1 MLAEETIRRLI
12 LSFGLS
18 QEEIEKLSNKTAL
31 LYIKVY
37 HQKKEGNSLVI
48 FRGFPIADTEELQRT
63 AIKSKLSVRSMLSPN
78 ITFFCTDK
86 LTDLKTIEKAKSYGS
101 KILRKYE
108 FNLIFAN
115 TDGVNDLQDNDFLY
129 DLSVPAELR
138 VAKPLSNFD
147 FTIKV
152 NSFSMYKMDTFYD
165 VNLFKLDCNCDDFRE
180 KERNRYA
187 KGDIRRL
194 CRHLMYAYKNN
205 FGVFLQSKFNNY
217 LFENCFPYEKHL
229 RHFFIEK
236 TNQEVV
242 LNFHDLFNWWNI
254 YIEDKDK
261 LYKKYSYSPSQK
273 GFAYNSKPIGIV
285 PQLRAK
291 LDQIYKELTST
302 KLSSPGGTKMTEPQ
316 GCIAV
321 VAFITLIVVGV
332 VFLFS

>member
-1 MLAEETIRRLI
+1 MSDETIIKLI
-12 LSFGLS
+12 SRFGLIP
-18 QEEIEKLSNKTAL
+18 EEIEKLSIKKAL
-31 LYIKVY
+31 SYIKVY
-37 HQKKEGNSLVI
+37 HQKKYGDSLII
-48 FRGFPIADTEELQRT
+48 FRGFAVADMEELKQT
-63 AIKSKLSVRSMLSPN
+63 ASKSKLSVRSMLSPN

-86 LTDLKTIEKAKSYGS
+86 LADLKTIEKAKSYGA
-101 KILRKYE
+101 KILNKYE

-115 TDGVNDLQDNDFLY
+115 TDSFNDLQDNDFLY

-138 VAKPLSNFD
+138 IAKPLSNFD

-165 VNLFKLDCNCDDFRE
+165 VNLFTLDCNCDDFKE

-205 FGVFLQSKFNNY
+205 FGVFFQSKFNKY

-229 RHFFIEK
+229 RHFIIEK
-236 TNQEVV
+236 TNQNVI
-242 LNFHDLFNWWNI
+242 LNFHDSLNWWNI
-254 YIEDKDK
+254 YIEDRDNI
-261 LYKKYSYSPSQK
+261 YKKYSYSPSQK

-285 PQLRAK
+285 PLLRAK
-291 LDQIYKELTST
+291 LDEIYKELTST
-302 KLSSPGGTKMTEPQ
+302 KLTSLGKAKITEPQ

-321 VAFITLIVVGV
+321 FALVALVV
-332 VFLFS
+332 VFLGFLFT